1 MNTVDLKT
9 AKELLQAEISE
20 QIVLRLAA
28 FEEATG
34 LDTLHVKVEVEREG
48 PVEGT
53 KTSLSSVDVKVL
65 LDL

>member
-1 MNTVDLKT
+1 MNTADLKT

-28 FEEATG
+28 FEEVSG
-34 LDTLHVKVEVEREG
+34 LEALHVKVEVAREG
-48 PVEGT
+48 PVGGT

>member
-9 AKELLQAEISE
+9 AKELLQAEISK

-48 PVEGT
+48 PVGGT